1 VRNGIQPDH
10 HVFNILICAYAK
22 QEKVDQAML
31 VFSKMRQHGLN
42 PNVVCYGTVIDV
54 LCKSGSVDDAMLYF
68 EQMIDEGLTPNIIL
82 SVSSVL
88 F

>member
-1 VRNGIQPDH
+1 
-10 HVFNILICAYAK
+10 
-22 QEKVDQAML
+22 
-31 VFSKMRQHGLN
+31 LN